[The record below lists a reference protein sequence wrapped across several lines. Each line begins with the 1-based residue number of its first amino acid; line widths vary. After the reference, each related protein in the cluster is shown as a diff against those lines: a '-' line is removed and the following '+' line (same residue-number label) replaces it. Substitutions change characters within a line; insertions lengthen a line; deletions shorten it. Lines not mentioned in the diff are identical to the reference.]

1 VPLNQGTSTN
11 KTSDAQRAARRALR
25 VMVVEDDR
33 DSLFTLLALL
43 RSEGHVARGV
53 GSAKEMWNIMRDFAP
68 DVCLID
74 IGLPDRSGYDIAQE
88 MGRLFGEARPKL
100 IAVTAWVKSSDR
112 ILTKLAGFDRH
123 VGKPYDPNAL
133 LALVSDIA
141 SGSHR

>member
-25 VMVVEDDR
+25 VMVVEDDK

-74 IGLPDRSGYDIAQE
+74 IGLPDR
-88 MGRLFGEARPKL
+88 
-100 IAVTAWVKSSDR
+100 
-112 ILTKLAGFDRH
+112 
-123 VGKPYDPNAL
+123 
-133 LALVSDIA
+133 
-141 SGSHR
+141 